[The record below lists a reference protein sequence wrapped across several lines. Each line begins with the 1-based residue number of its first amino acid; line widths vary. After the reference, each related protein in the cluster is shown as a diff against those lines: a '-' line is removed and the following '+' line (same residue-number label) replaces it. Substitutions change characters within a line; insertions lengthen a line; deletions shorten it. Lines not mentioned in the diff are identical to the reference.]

1 MFFWSTTFSS
11 CMAVGHFWVSAAYWS
26 LWDSGLPVLNG
37 KCSHTRHYSNAAL
50 PLAYK
55 MRESTIL
62 FEIIPMRRP
71 SLPIVIFAGLA
82 SIAFAQSPTQLEPGK
97 AFDRSLAAGG
107 TDLFALDLKTDQI
120 VQLTLGD
127 SGKDV
132 ILSVYSP
139 DGRLSRAFSSAR
151 QKGEALQ
158 FLATQPGR
166 WRLKVAAREEDVPAS
181 YRISNLRINTPHPPA
196 LAEEDVSP
204 RIRKITSQTE
214 ADVFWKEIGP
224 NGSPLIE
231 PIKDDPINRF
241 TTFLW
246 RGDAD
251 TKRVLLNFR
260 NCSPI
265 PGDCFLHHVEGTD
278 VWYRTLRLDHR
289 LRTTYLLTP
298 NAPAVSP
305 STKID
310 DDLLSQVA
318 VRSQRDPL
326 NPKAT
331 SWDSAENPDLPVH
344 RGSSILEMPDA
355 PPQSWAAKRAGT
367 PAGEIVKQDF
377 ASALLKNT
385 RPIFVYLPPGYSNKA
400 QPYHLLVVFDGQDS
414 IDIVP
419 TPTTLDNLISEKRIA
434 PKVAVM
440 VGNVKGMRG
449 TELPCNPAFAEF
461 LNSELIPWLR
471 RNYNVTRDPQQV
483 TIGGFSYGGLAA
495 TCAAYRHPET
505 FGNVLSQSGSYW
517 WTPPPDAWK
526 PDTFAPGADPSFV
539 AQLFV
544 QSPKLPLRFYL
555 DAGSMEVDRDG
566 DGSSILVTNRHLRDV
581 LRAKGYEVFYQEF
594 QGAHDYLSWRGT
606 IADGLI
612 LLGGKSDAQTERDSA
627 SVLSLKFVE

>member
-1 MFFWSTTFSS
+1 
-11 CMAVGHFWVSAAYWS
+11 
-26 LWDSGLPVLNG
+26 
-37 KCSHTRHYSNAAL
+37 
-50 PLAYK
+50 
-55 MRESTIL
+55 MRTGSW
-62 FEIIPMRRP
+62 
-71 SLPIVIFAGLA
+71 PIVIAAVLA
-82 SIAFAQSPTQLEPGK
+82 PIASAQSQSPVQLEPEK
-97 AFDRSLAAGG
+97 TFDRNLAAGG
-107 TDLFALDLKTDQI
+107 ADLFTLDLKIDQI
-120 VQLTLGD
+120 VQLMLEGQ
-127 SGKDV
+127 GKDV

-139 DGRLSRAFSSAR
+139 DGRLSRAFSSER
-151 QKGEALQ
+151 LKGDALQ
-158 FLATQPGR
+158 FLASQPGR
-166 WRLKVAAREEDVPAS
+166 WELKLAAREANSPAA
-181 YRISNLRINTPHPPA
+181 YRISDLKITTPHPPA
-196 LAEEDVSP
+196 LEEADMSP
-204 RIRKITSQTE
+204 RIRKITSQ
-214 ADVFWKEIGP
+214 ADADAFWKEIGP

-246 RGDAD
+246 RGRAD
-251 TKRVLLNFR
+251 TQRVLLNFR
-260 NCSPI
+260 NCSPD
-265 PGDCFLHHVEGTD
+265 PG
-278 VWYRTLRLDHR
+278 RL
-289 LRTTYLLTP
+289 LP
-298 NAPAVSP
+298 APCGRHGCLVQNIAPRP
-305 STKID
+305 SAAHNLSVDAERARVAAMATKID
-310 DDLLSQVA
+310 DDLLSQIT

-331 SWDSAENPDLPVH
+331 IWDSAENPDLPLY
-344 RGSSILEMPDA
+344 RGSSVLEMPDA
-355 PPQSWAAKRAGT
+355 PPQPWAGKRAGT

-385 RPIFVYLPPGYSNKA
+385 RPIFVYLPPDYSKNA
-400 QPYHLLVVFDGQDS
+400 QPYDVLVFFDGQDS

-434 PKVAVM
+434 PAVALI

-471 RNYNVTRDPQQV
+471 RTYNVTPDPQRV

-517 WTPPPDAWK
+517 WTPPPDPSK
-526 PDTFAPGADPSFV
+526 PDTFTPGADPSYV

-544 QSPKLPLRFYL
+544 NSPKLPLRFYL

-581 LRAKGYEVFYQEF
+581 LRAKGYQVFYQEF

-612 LLGGKSDAQTERDSA
+612 LLGGKSAGQTQPGSAQTPPRN
-627 SVLSLKFVE
+627 

>member
-1 MFFWSTTFSS
+1 MRPGSS
-11 CMAVGHFWVSAAYWS
+11 LIAISAVLAA
-26 LWDSGLPVLNG
+26 
-37 KCSHTRHYSNAAL
+37 
-50 PLAYK
+50 
-55 MRESTIL
+55 
-62 FEIIPMRRP
+62 
-71 SLPIVIFAGLA
+71 
-82 SIAFAQSPTQLEPGK
+82 IAFAQSQSPIRLEPEK
-97 AFDRSLAAGG
+97 TFDRNLAAGVA
-107 TDLFALDLKTDQI
+107 DLFALDLKTDQI

-127 SGKDV
+127 QGKDV

-139 DGRLSRAFSSAR
+139 DGRLSRAFSSER
-151 QKGEALQ
+151 QNGGALQ
-158 FLATQPGR
+158 FLATQPGQ
-166 WRLKVAAREEDVPAS
+166 WSVKVAARDGNSPAA
-181 YRISNLRINTPHPPA
+181 YRIFDLKINTPHPPA

-204 RIRKITSQTE
+204 RVGKITSQAE
-214 ADVFWKEIGP
+214 ADAFWEELGP
-224 NGSPLIE
+224 NGSPLVE
-231 PIKDDPINRF
+231 PIKDDPIHRF

-246 RGDAD
+246 RGDAE
-251 TKRVLLNFR
+251 TQRVLLNFR
-260 NCSPI
+260 NCSQI

-298 NAPAVSP
+298 NAPAVTP
-305 STKID
+305 GTKID
-310 DDLLSQVA
+310 DDLLSQVS

-331 SWDSAENPDLPVH
+331 IWDFVDNPDLVFH

-355 PPQSWAAKRAGT
+355 PPQPWAGKRAGT
-367 PAGEIVKQDF
+367 LAGEIVKQDF

-385 RPIFVYLPPGYSNKA
+385 RPIFVYLPPGYSKNA
-400 QPYHLLVVFDGQDS
+400 QPYDLLVFFDGQSS

-434 PKVAVM
+434 PPVALI
-440 VGNVKGMRG
+440 VGNARGMRG

-461 LNSELIPWLR
+461 LNSELMPWLR
-471 RNYNVTRDPQQV
+471 RNYNVTRDPQRV
-483 TIGGFSYGGLAA
+483 TIGGYSYGGLAA

-517 WTPPPDAWK
+517 WTPPPDPSK
-526 PDTFAPGADPSFV
+526 PDRFAPDAEPSYV

-544 QSPKLPLRFYL
+544 NSPKLPLRLYL
-555 DAGSMEVDRDG
+555 DAGSMELDRDDP
-566 DGSSILVTNRHLRDV
+566 DGSILVTNRHLRDV

-612 LLGGKSDAQTERDSA
+612 LLGGKSAGQARPGAAKTPPRN
-627 SVLSLKFVE
+627 